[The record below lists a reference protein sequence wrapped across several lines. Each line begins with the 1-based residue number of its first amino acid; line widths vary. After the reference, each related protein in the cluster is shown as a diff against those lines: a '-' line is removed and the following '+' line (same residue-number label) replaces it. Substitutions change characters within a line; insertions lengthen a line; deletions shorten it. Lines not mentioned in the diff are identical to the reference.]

1 MRRAHFQLSA
11 LLLATG
17 VLVTGPSTAAAQNIQ
32 VRSDQSTDSTA
43 RFSDRRAPA
52 RADFAI
58 VSTDGLRALLL
69 LPGAI
74 SMQLTDAG
82 LERIGRAPADAPADQ
97 GPIARLIEGM
107 ARGGLRVLLDRALD
121 YELREL
127 SEVRIEGER
136 LVFINREG
144 KPVFDEVKIDGRE
157 FMEGFSPRDA
167 RAFADRVNR
176 RLR

>member
-1 MRRAHFQLSA
+1 MRRAQLPLSA
-11 LLLATG
+11 VLLATA
-17 VLVTGPSTAAAQNIQ
+17 VLVAAPSTAASQYIH
-32 VRSDQSTDSTA
+32 VRSGESTDSAA
-43 RFSDRRAPA
+43 RFNDPRSVAQ
-52 RADFAI
+52 ADFAI
-58 VSTDGLRALLL
+58 VSTDGQRALLL

-82 LERIGRAPADAPADQ
+82 LERIGRPPAEAPADQ
-97 GPIARLIEGM
+97 SAIARLVEGM

-127 SEVRIEGER
+127 REVRVEGER

-157 FMEGFSPRDA
+157 FMEGFSRRDA